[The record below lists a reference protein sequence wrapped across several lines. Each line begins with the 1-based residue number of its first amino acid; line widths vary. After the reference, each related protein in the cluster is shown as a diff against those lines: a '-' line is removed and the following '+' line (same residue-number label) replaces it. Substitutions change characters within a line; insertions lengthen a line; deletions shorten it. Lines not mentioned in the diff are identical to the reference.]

1 MKQLKTISE
10 NINLSNKNIF
20 LRVDFNC
27 PVEKSIIT
35 DDTKI
40 IKMSTIISDL
50 LKKNAKL
57 ILCSHLGRP
66 QKKGS
71 KDGLSFKPL
80 VPHIEKILNEKI
92 TFIEDFL
99 GSLNKNK
106 IQISQSKIFLLE
118 NIRFF
123 KQEEVNDKNF
133 GKQLASLADIYI
145 NEAFSCSHRAH
156 ASVSAITLYLESYA
170 GKTIIDELNSLNK
183 IFESKS
189 GPTMCIIGGSKIS
202 TKIDLI
208 LNLIP
213 KVKYLVI
220 GGAMGNNFIKHNKF
234 NIGKSLYEENKD
246 KLITEIINKAKQSNC
261 ELITPIDVVVSE
273 NVNIKGETKNLNE
286 ISENDIIMDIGSK
299 TSQKIKSAI
308 DKTKMVLWNGPLGLF
323 EKNYFL
329 HGTEQVAE
337 YIKMKTLNKSLVSVA
352 GGGDTAAAIKKSNC
366 FDGFSYISTA
376 GGAFLEWLEGKTLP
390 GLKVLEK

>member
-10 NINLSNKNIF
+10 NTNLSNKNIF

-27 PVEKSIIT
+27 PLEKSTIT

-40 IKMSTIISDL
+40 IKMKSIISDFV
-50 LKKNAKL
+50 KKNAKL

-66 QKKGS
+66 QKKG
-71 KDGLSFKPL
+71 KNGLSFKPL
-80 VPHIEKILNEKI
+80 VQSIEKILDQKL

-99 GSLNKNK
+99 NTSTKNK
-106 IQISQSKIFLLE
+106 IKSSENKIFLLE

-123 KQEEVNDKNF
+123 KEEEANDKNF
-133 GKQLASLADIYI
+133 GKQLASLADIYV

-156 ASVSAITLYLESYA
+156 ASVSAITLYLDSYA
-170 GKTIIDELNSLNK
+170 GKTFVYELNSLNK
-183 IFESKS
+183 IFKSKS
-189 GPTMCIIGGSKIS
+189 APTMCIIGGSKIS
-202 TKIDLI
+202 TKMDLI

-234 NIGKSLYEENKD
+234 NIGKSFYEENKD

-261 ELITPIDVVVSE
+261 ELITPVDVVVSE
-273 NVNIKGETKNLNE
+273 NMNTKGETKNLNE
-286 ISENDIIMDIGSK
+286 ISENDIIFDIGSK

-323 EKNYFL
+323 EKDYFL
-329 HGTEQVAE
+329 HATKQVAE
-337 YIKMKTLNKSLVSVA
+337 YIKMKTRNKSLVSVA
-352 GGGDTAAAIKKSNC
+352 GGGDTSAAIKKSNC
-366 FDGFSYISTA
+366 LDGFSYISTA

>member
-40 IKMSTIISDL
+40 IKMRTIISDL

-80 VPHIEKILNEKI
+80 VPCIEKILNEKI

-99 GSLNKNK
+99 GGLNKNK

-123 KQEEVNDKNF
+123 KQEEANDKNF

-273 NVNIKGETKNLNE
+273 NVNTKGETKNLNE

-329 HGTEQVAE
+329 HGTKQVAE
-337 YIKMKTLNKSLVSVA
+337 YIKMKTRNKSLVSVA

-390 GLKVLEK
+390 GLNVLEK

>member
-1 MKQLKTISE
+1 MQQLKTISE

-27 PVEKSIIT
+27 PIEKSTIT

-40 IKMSTIISDL
+40 LKMKPIILDFV
-50 LKKNAKL
+50 KKNAKL
-57 ILCSHLGRP
+57 ILCSHLGGP
-66 QKKGS
+66 QKKG

-80 VPHIEKILNEKI
+80 VQSIEKILDQKL

-99 GSLNKNK
+99 NTSTKDK
-106 IQISQSKIFLLE
+106 IKSSENKIFLLE

-123 KQEEVNDKNF
+123 KEEEANDKNF
-133 GKQLASLADIYI
+133 GKQLASLADIYV
-145 NEAFSCSHRAH
+145 NEAFSCSHRSH
-156 ASVSAITLYLESYA
+156 ASVSAITSYLDSYA
-170 GKTIIDELNSLNK
+170 GKTIVYELNSLNK
-183 IFESKS
+183 IFDSKS
-189 GPTMCIIGGSKIS
+189 GTTMCIIGGSKIS
-202 TKIDLI
+202 TKMDLI

-213 KVKYLVI
+213 KVKYFVI
-220 GGAMGNNFIKHNKF
+220 GGAMGNNFIKHNKY
-234 NIGKSLYEENKD
+234 NIGKSFYEENKD

-261 ELITPIDVVVSE
+261 ELITPVDVVVSE
-273 NVNIKGETKNLNE
+273 NMNTKGETKNLNE
-286 ISENDIIMDIGSK
+286 ISENDIIFDIGSK

-323 EKNYFL
+323 EKDYFL
-329 HGTEQVAE
+329 HATKQVAE
-337 YIKMKTLNKSLVSVA
+337 YIKMKTRNKSLVSVA
-352 GGGDTAAAIKKSNC
+352 GGGDTSAAIKKSNC
-366 FDGFSYISTA
+366 LDGFSYISTA

>member
-27 PVEKSIIT
+27 PIKKSTIT
-35 DDTKI
+35 DNTKI
-40 IKMSTIISDL
+40 IKMKSIISDF
-50 LKKNAKL
+50 LKKDAKI

-66 QKKGS
+66 QKKG

-80 VPHIEKILNEKI
+80 AQSIEKTLDQKL
-92 TFIEDFL
+92 TFIEHFL
-99 GSLNKNK
+99 NSSTKDK
-106 IQISQSKIFLLE
+106 IKSSENKIFLLE

-123 KQEEVNDKNF
+123 KEEEANDKNF
-133 GKQLASLADIYI
+133 GKQLASLADIYV

-156 ASVSAITLYLESYA
+156 ASVSAITSYLDSYA
-170 GKTIIDELNSLNK
+170 GKTIVDELNSLNK
-183 IFESKS
+183 IFDGKS
-189 GPTMCIIGGSKIS
+189 GITMCIIGGSKIS

-213 KVKYLVI
+213 KAKYLVI

-234 NIGKSLYEENKD
+234 NIGKSFYEENKD

-261 ELITPIDVVVSE
+261 GLITPVDVVVSE
-273 NVNIKGETKNLNE
+273 NMNTKGETKNLNE
-286 ISENDIIMDIGSK
+286 ISENDIIFDIGSK

-323 EKNYFL
+323 EKDYFL
-329 HGTEQVAE
+329 HGTKQVAE
-337 YIKMKTLNKSLVSVA
+337 YIKMKTRNKSLVSVA

-366 FDGFSYISTA
+366 SDGFSYISTA

>member
-27 PVEKSIIT
+27 PIKKSTIT
-35 DDTKI
+35 DNTKI
-40 IKMSTIISDL
+40 IKMKSIISDF
-50 LKKNAKL
+50 LKKDAKI

-66 QKKGS
+66 QKKG

-80 VPHIEKILNEKI
+80 AQSIEKTLDQKL
-92 TFIEDFL
+92 TFIEHFL
-99 GSLNKNK
+99 NSSTKDK
-106 IQISQSKIFLLE
+106 IKSSENKIFLLE

-123 KQEEVNDKNF
+123 KEEEANDKNF
-133 GKQLASLADIYI
+133 GKQLASLADIYV

-156 ASVSAITLYLESYA
+156 ASVSAITSYLDSYA
-170 GKTIIDELNSLNK
+170 GKTIVDELNSLNK
-183 IFESKS
+183 IFDVKS
-189 GPTMCIIGGSKIS
+189 GITMCIIGGSKIS

-213 KVKYLVI
+213 KAKYLVI

-234 NIGKSLYEENKD
+234 NIGKSFYEENKD

-261 ELITPIDVVVSE
+261 GLITPVDVVVSE
-273 NVNIKGETKNLNE
+273 NMNTKGETKNLNE
-286 ISENDIIMDIGSK
+286 ISENDIIFDIGSK

-323 EKNYFL
+323 EKDYFL
-329 HGTEQVAE
+329 HGTKQVAE
-337 YIKMKTLNKSLVSVA
+337 YIKMKTRNKSLVSVA

-366 FDGFSYISTA
+366 SDGFSYISTA

>member
-1 MKQLKTISE
+1 MQQLKTISE

-27 PVEKSIIT
+27 PIEKSTIT

-40 IKMSTIISDL
+40 IKMKSIISDF

-66 QKKGS
+66 QKKG

-80 VPHIEKILNEKI
+80 VQSIEKILDQKL

-99 GSLNKNK
+99 NASTKDK
-106 IQISQSKIFLLE
+106 IKSSENKIFLLE

-123 KQEEVNDKNF
+123 KEEEANDKNF
-133 GKQLASLADIYI
+133 GKQLASLADIYV

-156 ASVSAITLYLESYA
+156 ASVSAITSYLDSYA
-170 GKTIIDELNSLNK
+170 GKTIVDELNSLNK
-183 IFESKS
+183 IFDSKS
-189 GPTMCIIGGSKIS
+189 GATMCIIGGSKIS

-261 ELITPIDVVVSE
+261 ELITPVDVVVSE
-273 NVNIKGETKNLNE
+273 NMNTKGETKNLNE
-286 ISENDIIMDIGSK
+286 ISENDIIFDIGSK

-323 EKNYFL
+323 EKDYFL
-329 HGTEQVAE
+329 HGTKQVAE
-337 YIKMKTLNKSLVSVA
+337 YIKMKTRNKSLVSVA

-366 FDGFSYISTA
+366 LDGFSYISTA
-376 GGAFLEWLEGKTLP
+376 GGAFLEWLEGKMLP

>member
-1 MKQLKTISE
+1 MQQLKTISE

-27 PVEKSIIT
+27 PIEKSTIT

-40 IKMSTIISDL
+40 LKMKPIILDFV
-50 LKKNAKL
+50 KKNAKL
-57 ILCSHLGRP
+57 ILCSHLGVP
-66 QKKGS
+66 QKKG

-80 VPHIEKILNEKI
+80 VQSIEKILDQKL

-99 GSLNKNK
+99 NTSTKDK
-106 IQISQSKIFLLE
+106 IKSSENKIFLLE

-123 KQEEVNDKNF
+123 KEEEANDKNF
-133 GKQLASLADIYI
+133 GKQLASLADIYV
-145 NEAFSCSHRAH
+145 NEAFSCSHRSH
-156 ASVSAITLYLESYA
+156 ASVSAITSYLESYA
-170 GKTIIDELNSLNK
+170 GKTIVYELNSLNK
-183 IFESKS
+183 IFDSKS
-189 GPTMCIIGGSKIS
+189 GTTMCIIGGSKIS
-202 TKIDLI
+202 TKMDLI

-220 GGAMGNNFIKHNKF
+220 GGAMGNNFIKHNKY
-234 NIGKSLYEENKD
+234 NIGKSFYEENKD

-261 ELITPIDVVVSE
+261 ELITPVDVVVSE
-273 NVNIKGETKNLNE
+273 NMNTKGETKNLNE
-286 ISENDIIMDIGSK
+286 ISENDIIFDIGSK

-323 EKNYFL
+323 EKDYFL
-329 HGTEQVAE
+329 HGTKQVAE
-337 YIKMKTLNKSLVSVA
+337 YIKMKTRNKSLVSVV
-352 GGGDTAAAIKKSNC
+352 GGGDTTAAIKKSNC
-366 FDGFSYISTA
+366 LDGFSYISTA
-376 GGAFLEWLEGKTLP
+376 GGAFLKWLEGKTLP